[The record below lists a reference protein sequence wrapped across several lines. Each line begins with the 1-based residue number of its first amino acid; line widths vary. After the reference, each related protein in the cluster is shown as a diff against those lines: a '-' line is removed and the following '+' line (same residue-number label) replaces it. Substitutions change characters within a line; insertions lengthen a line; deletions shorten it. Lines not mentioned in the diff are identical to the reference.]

1 VDDVLGFVVRA
12 TATYLFLL
20 VLLRLGGKRTVHEG
34 TPFDFVVALVLG
46 DFPDDLIW
54 GEVPVA
60 QGLVAMATVMTMHL
74 IVVYASYRSVR
85 FDQLVGSGPTRVLRS
100 GLSLPDG
107 MRRARMNEGDL
118 DVQLRHFGLT
128 DRRDVRE
135 VAIEQTGETSLF
147 ATEEAR
153 PARRR
158 DLEGDRAA

>member
-1 VDDVLGFVVRA
+1 MEHALGFVVRA

-20 VLLRLGGKRTVHEG
+20 ILLRMSGKRTVHEG

-60 QGLVAMATVMTMHL
+60 QGLVAMGTVMTIHL
-74 IVVYASYRSVR
+74 VVVYASYRSIH
-85 FDQLVGSGPTRVLRS
+85 FDQLVGSGPTRVLRH

-107 MRRARMNEGDL
+107 MRRTRMNDGDL
-118 DVQLRHFGLT
+118 DVQLRHFGYT
-128 DRRDVRE
+128 DRREVRE

-147 ATEEAR
+147 PTEDAR

-158 DLEGDRAA
+158 DLGEDRAA